1 MAAPTN
7 LGSKRMFKK
16 ILVANRGEIAIRVLR
31 ACREM
36 GITGVAIY
44 SEADRNSLH
53 VKAAD
58 EAYCVGPAP
67 SAESYLNVAKI
78 LEVAK
83 QCGAEAIHPGYGFV
97 SERAYFAKACA
108 DAGVVFIGPKA
119 SAIDAMGDKV
129 QARHRMIAAGVP
141 VVPGTDP
148 LPYDTEKALAE
159 VAEVGYP
166 IMLKASAG
174 GGGKGM
180 RVVHSAEELPDALVA
195 ARAVSKSAFA
205 DDRVYAERYVE
216 EPHHIEIQVLADTF
230 GNTVHLFEREC
241 SIQRRHQ
248 KVVEETPSTFVSREL
263 VMEMGEIAVRAAK
276 AVEYSSAGTIE
287 FLVDKYKRFYFL
299 EMNTRLQVE
308 HPVTEETTGVDLV
321 KAQIRIAAGQP
332 LGFTQKD
339 LVQRGHAIEV
349 RIYAEDP
356 ENNFLPSPGYIKTL
370 TPPSG
375 PGIRHDEGFGS
386 DTTVPMYYDPMI
398 AKLITKGEDRQSAIS
413 RMERA
418 LHEYQVHGIKTNI
431 SFLRSILKHP
441 AFLQGGYDT
450 GFIDHNS
457 KDLFAPLEKTD
468 PRINKAIAL
477 AAVALLKQEKTAA
490 PSTNQTSS
498 NTQGSRWKW
507 ADR

>member
-1 MAAPTN
+1 
-7 LGSKRMFKK
+7 MFKK

-36 GITGVAIY
+36 GIVGVAIY
-44 SEADRNSLH
+44 SEADRGSLH

-67 SAESYLNVAKI
+67 SAESYLHVAKI
-78 LEVAK
+78 LAIAK

-97 SERAYFAKACA
+97 SERAYFAKACVE
-108 DAGVVFIGPKA
+108 AGLVFIGPKA

-129 QARHRMIAAGVP
+129 QSRHRMIAAGVP
-141 VVPGTDP
+141 VVPGTEP
-148 LPYDTEKALAE
+148 LSHDVNEALAQ
-159 VAEVGYP
+159 VAVIGYP

-180 RVVHSAEELPDALVA
+180 RVIESAESLPDALVA
-195 ARAVSKSAFA
+195 GRAVSLSAFG
-205 DDRVYAERYVE
+205 DDRIYAERYVE
-216 EPHHIEIQVLADTF
+216 EPHHIEIQVLADSH

-248 KVVEETPSTFVSREL
+248 KVVEETPSTFVSREI
-263 VMEMGEIAVRAAK
+263 VMQMGEIAVRAAR
-276 AVEYSSAGTIE
+276 AVEYTSAGTVE
-287 FLVDKYKRFYFL
+287 FLVDKHKKFYFL

-321 KAQIRIAAGQP
+321 KAQIRVAAGLP
-332 LGFTQKD
+332 LGFTQAD
-339 LVQRGHAIEV
+339 LSQRGHAIEV

-356 ENNFLPSPGYIKTL
+356 ENNFLPSPGHIHNL
-370 TPPSG
+370 IAPSG

-398 AKLITKGEDRQSAIS
+398 AKLITKGEDRTAAIAC
-413 RMERA
+413 MERA
-418 LHEYQVHGIKTNI
+418 LTEYQVHGIKTNI
-431 SFLRSILKHP
+431 SFLRKIIKHP
-441 AFLQGGYDT
+441 DFVRGGYDT
-450 GFIDHNS
+450 SFIDHHS
-457 KDLFAPLEKTD
+457 KDLMSPIEKTD
-468 PRINKAIAL
+468 PLITKAIAIAAL
-477 AAVALLKQEKTAA
+477 AMFQQEKT
-490 PSTNQTSS
+490 PTMITSS
-498 NTQGSRWKW
+498 DVKAPASRWRW